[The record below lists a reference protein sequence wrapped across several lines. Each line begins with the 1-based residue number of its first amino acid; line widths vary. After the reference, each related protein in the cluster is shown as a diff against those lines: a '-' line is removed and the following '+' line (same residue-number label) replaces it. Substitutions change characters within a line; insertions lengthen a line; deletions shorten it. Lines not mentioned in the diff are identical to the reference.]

1 MRMIF
6 LAALFALGVGLV
18 GTSPAPAATLG
29 GGLEKAAA
37 GTSLVQ
43 DAYYACRRIRV
54 CRVGPYGR
62 YCHWTRVCRHW

>member
-1 MRMIF
+1 MRTIV
-6 LAALFALGVGLV
+6 LAALFALGVGLA
-18 GTSPAPAATLG
+18 GISSAPAATLG
-29 GGLEKAAA
+29 GGIDKAAA
-37 GTSLVQ
+37 GSSLVQ